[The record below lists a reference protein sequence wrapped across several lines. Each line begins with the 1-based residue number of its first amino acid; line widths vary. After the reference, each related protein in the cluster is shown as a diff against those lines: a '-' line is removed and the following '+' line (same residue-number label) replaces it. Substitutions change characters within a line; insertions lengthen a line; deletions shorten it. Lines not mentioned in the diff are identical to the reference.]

1 MKMKSYTLHIEHS
14 SVAEKVIWLL
24 NHFQNEGVTIKEND
38 SAVRDIKNSI
48 KQAVNEI
55 NMVKS
60 GKLEARP
67 VDDLLNAL

>member
-1 MKMKSYTLHIEHS
+1 MKSYTLQIEHS
-14 SVAEKVIWLL
+14 SVAKKVIWLL
-24 NHFQNEGVTIKEND
+24 KHFHNEGVTIREND
-38 SAVRDIKNSI
+38 SVAGDIKNSI